1 MELALRVDN
10 KEIAVPKLYCTRRLS
25 SPTTIGPD
33 RTLPDVRS
41 RRTTRKRGPR
51 ARKAGHQPTGVA
63 PATGLPGAEGAPL
76 GAHESTTKG
85 RLSPADSDRLPPR
98 DHAGSQSDGA
108 AARRIGAGDGRR
120 EDRECGRQARGP
132 LPHEA
137 IPGRNLPLS
146 EPLAATPTRRPR
158 RIDSDRRLAPDQS
171 SASSQRPPAR
181 LAAGNDDSQG
191 CRTQEARVQPT
202 AAAPQ
207 GHPGAEGTLLDSTL
221 IPTTITPWV
230 RLR

>member
-1 MELALRVDN
+1 MYYTILQFGSS
-10 KEIAVPKLYCTRRLS
+10 IAKSLVRSGSSSKITIIRFNVRYSCWAVCYFKRLS
-25 SPTTIGPD
+25 FFSFIVTDLSNTHSPAKFETK
-33 RTLPDVRS
+33 LS
-41 RRTTRKRGPR
+41 
-51 ARKAGHQPTGVA
+51 GV
-63 PATGLPGAEGAPL
+63 GVSL

-108 AARRIGAGDGRR
+108 GARRIGAGDGRR
-120 EDRECGRQARGP
+120 EDRECASQPRGP

-137 IPGRNLPLS
+137 IPGWNLPLS

-191 CRTQEARVQPT
+191 CRTLEARVQPT

-207 GHPGAEGTLLDSTL
+207 GHPGAKGALLHPTL
-221 IPTTITPWV
+221 IPTTITLWLG
-230 RLR
+230 LR

>member
-1 MELALRVDN
+1 MKARGRER
-10 KEIAVPKLYCTRRLS
+10 ERERERGREGGREGGRERERERRNQEQDARL
-25 SPTTIGPD
+25 G
-33 RTLPDVRS
+33 
-41 RRTTRKRGPR
+41 KGAR
-51 ARKAGHQPTGVA
+51 ARQAGHRPTGAA

-181 LAAGNDDSQG
+181 LAAGNGDSQG

-207 GHPGAEGTLLDSTL
+207 GHPGAGRMTGCGPRGRKQPL
-221 IPTTITPWV
+221 ILMGCSDENV
-230 RLR
+230 